1 MVPNLGLCEKAKQSK
16 RMNAISLDNSLHF
29 SGSPFAFL
37 ETFSLDRG
45 TPMYLTT
52 QQLESKVHLHKT
64 TFPLLAHIAHCTLW
78 NIIIYRHCTVWNII
92 YTDIAQCAMHTKRYS
107 YRFHGESQIYC
118 TVESCVLGNVKFI

>member
-1 MVPNLGLCEKAKQSK
+1 
-16 RMNAISLDNSLHF
+16 MNAISLDNSLHF

-64 TFPLLAHIAHCTLW
+64 TFPLLAHIAHCGILYTQTL
-78 NIIIYRHCTVWNII
+78 HSVQCTRK
-92 YTDIAQCAMHTKRYS
+92 DIVIDFTGK
-107 YRFHGESQIYC
+107 
-118 TVESCVLGNVKFI
+118 VKFIAQLSLECW